1 LAKCYDLLGIFA
13 VQYWTVCQSKTLA
26 LRSNPARILPC
37 KFIQAR
43 RFYRPKD
50 DFMMPTDTG
59 GGSGMILLIATLTG
73 DGPIATAGSRPES
86 SLLGQV
92 KAAMPA

>member
-1 LAKCYDLLGIFA
+1 
-13 VQYWTVCQSKTLA
+13 
-26 LRSNPARILPC
+26 
-37 KFIQAR
+37 
-43 RFYRPKD
+43 
-50 DFMMPTDTG
+50 MMATDTG

-73 DGPIATAGSRPES
+73 DSPIATAGSRPES